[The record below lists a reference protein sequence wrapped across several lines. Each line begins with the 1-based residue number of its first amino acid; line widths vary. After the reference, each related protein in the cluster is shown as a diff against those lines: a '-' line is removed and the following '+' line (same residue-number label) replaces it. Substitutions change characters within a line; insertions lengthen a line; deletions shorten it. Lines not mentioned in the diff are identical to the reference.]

1 MPNRKRAFVVIGLAV
16 ALALGWWLV
25 DRYALSPDP
34 PAFRFTTVERGD
46 VQAAVSATGSLQA
59 VNTVS
64 VGTQVSGQVSELLV
78 DFNSEVK
85 KGQLLARIDPTLA
98 RQAVADAQ
106 ANLERLR
113 AQTAQASRDDARNSE
128 LLKEG
133 LIPANLS
140 EQGGAAVQVARAS
153 EKSALIALERAR
165 QNLSYTSIYAPID
178 GVVVERN
185 VNHGQTV
192 AASLSAPQL
201 FLIANDLT
209 QMQIL
214 AQVGESD
221 IAQIQE
227 NQPARFTVQ
236 ALQGRTFSGEVQQV
250 RLQSTT
256 VDNVVNYTVVVR
268 LANPERRLL
277 PGMTAR
283 VDFLVKSSEGVLKV
297 ANAALRYR
305 PSEEI
310 LAQFGA
316 APTPRATRPSPSPS
330 EASPAVDSGSA
341 SPPAAG
347 APGGRASGRRNR
359 GPDGERSGE
368 QTGERNR
375 ERTGERTG
383 DRSGERSG
391 RMGSLYALGPDGRLL
406 TLRVR
411 VGVTDGVFTEV
422 SGPGV
427 SEGMKV
433 IDGVIST
440 AARPAANPLSPAP
453 TSRRGPGGGSF

>member
-1 MPNRKRAFVVIGLAV
+1 MSNKRRVFVVIGLAA

-25 DRYALSPDP
+25 DRYALSPDA

-98 RQAVADAQ
+98 RQGVAEAL

-128 LLKEG
+128 LLREG
-133 LIPANLS
+133 LIPRSQN

-185 VNHGQTV
+185 VDHGQTV

-209 QMQIL
+209 QIQIL

-221 IAQIQE
+221 IAQIKE

-236 ALQGRTFSGEVQQV
+236 ALQGQTFTGAVQQV

-283 VDFLVKSSEGVLKV
+283 VDFLVKSSVGVLKV

-305 PSEEI
+305 PSEEV
-310 LAQFGA
+310 LATLGA
-316 APTPRATRPSPSPS
+316 APTPRERRASPSPS
-330 EASPAVDSGSA
+330 DASPALGSS
-341 SPPAAG
+341 SPPEG
-347 APGGRASGRRNR
+347 EPNRRGGSGRRNR
-359 GPDGERSGE
+359 GTE
-368 QTGERNR
+368 GERN
-375 ERTGERTG
+375 GERTG
-383 DRSGERSG
+383 RL
-391 RMGSLYALGPDGRLL
+391 GSLYALGPDGRLL

-411 VGVTDGVFTEV
+411 VGISDGIFTEI
-422 SGPGV
+422 SGAGV

-433 IDGVIST
+433 IDGVVST
-440 AARPAANPLSPAP
+440 ATRPATNPLSPTPA
-453 TSRRGPGGGSF
+453 SRRGPGGGSF

>member
-1 MPNRKRAFVVIGLAV
+1 MSNKNRVFAVVGLAA

-98 RQAVADAQ
+98 RQSVADAQ

-113 AQTAQASRDDARNSE
+113 ALTAQASRDDARNAE

-133 LIPANLS
+133 LIPENLS
-140 EQGGAAVQVARAS
+140 EQGGAAVEVARAG

-236 ALQGRTFSGEVQQV
+236 ALQGQTFTGEVQQV

-283 VDFLVKSSEGVLKV
+283 VDFLVKSSAGVLKV

-305 PSEEI
+305 PSEDI
-310 LAQFGA
+310 LARFGA
-316 APTPRATRPSPSPS
+316 APTPRETRPASS
-330 EASPAVDSGSA
+330 EASPAGDSGSA
-341 SPPAAG
+341 SSAAVE
-347 APGGRASGRRNR
+347 APRASGRRSR
-359 GPDGERSGE
+359 GAAG
-368 QTGERNR
+368 

-383 DRSGERSG
+383 RG
-391 RMGSLYALGPDGRLL
+391 GSLYAVAPDGRLL

-411 VGVTDGVFTEV
+411 VGITDGVFTEV
-422 SGPGV
+422 SGPGL

-433 IDGVIST
+433 IDGVVST
-440 AARPAANPLSPAP
+440 AARPATNPLSPTPA
-453 TSRRGPGGGSF
+453 SRRGPGGGSF